1 MLSSS
6 VITSTI
12 NVIMISISRDQP
24 LLIDKIY
31 QSVPLSDTVLAIQ
44 NYQTKWSSHMMCNG
58 NPIKQ
63 NLRDPSKSLLLAI
76 VMKMSGVGPLHIS
89 HQHGGDRVND
99 WLWSVGD
106 SPLSDTSTAAH
117 FSGIQRD
124 LVHRNAIA
132 SAIEETLN
140 TLQISI
146 DIVASLPNT
155 SALSRNFMWSY
166 IRLGY
171 PKLVKN
177 IRTATT
183 KASHLAWH
191 SALQLVENATK
202 MAEAFLVAC
211 QSVADRAKITA
222 CQNEEGFFDAVL
234 RLAISQ
240 WPIII
245 LWSVPFSL
253 IFSAILWWIRSC
265 ARRRVVR
272 SVPVLPRHNKRL

>member
-1 MLSSS
+1 
-6 VITSTI
+6 VICL
-12 NVIMISISRDQP
+12 Q
-24 LLIDKIY
+24 
-31 QSVPLSDTVLAIQ
+31 
-44 NYQTKWSSHMMCNG
+44 
-58 NPIKQ
+58 
-63 NLRDPSKSLLLAI
+63 
-76 VMKMSGVGPLHIS
+76 
-89 HQHGGDRVND
+89 GGDRVND

-183 KASHLAWH
+183 KVKQQST
-191 SALQLVENATK
+191 LVGLFMLTYCVHFIYN
-202 MAEAFLVAC
+202 
-211 QSVADRAKITA
+211 
-222 CQNEEGFFDAVL
+222 
-234 RLAISQ
+234 
-240 WPIII
+240 
-245 LWSVPFSL
+245 
-253 IFSAILWWIRSC
+253 
-265 ARRRVVR
+265 
-272 SVPVLPRHNKRL
+272 